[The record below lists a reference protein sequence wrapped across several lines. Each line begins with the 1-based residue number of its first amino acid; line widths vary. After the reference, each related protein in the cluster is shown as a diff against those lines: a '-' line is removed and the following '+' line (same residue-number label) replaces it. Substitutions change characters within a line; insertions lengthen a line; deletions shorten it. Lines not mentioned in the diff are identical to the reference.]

1 MIINNLK
8 IKWKKIMVNKI
19 RKISAYFTD
28 TTEFFP
34 ILQNLWKVIMKIVNS
49 II

>member
-1 MIINNLK
+1 
-8 IKWKKIMVNKI
+8 MVNKI

-34 ILQNLWKVIMKIVNS
+34 DFTKS
-49 II
+49 IITLPCIRLMQKGY